1 MEAHH
6 EGKELAEVISNE
18 LVAEIRKGRQKWW
31 LKTKRGGK
39 TLGAIFHTLVIGLIA
54 YHPDSR

>member
-18 LVAEIRKGRQKWW
+18 LVAEIRKGRQKWR

-39 TLGAIFHTLVIGLIA
+39 
-54 YHPDSR
+54 R

>member
-18 LVAEIRKGRQKWW
+18 LVAEIRKGWQKWR
-31 LKTKRGGK
+31 LKTKRAGK
-39 TLGAIFHTLVIGLIA
+39 TLGAIFHTLLICLIA
-54 YHPDSR
+54 YHFDSR